1 MRALQVILGGIT
13 ACVIGF
19 AALATPHDGML
30 RPLSREAGAAILDAA
45 AQVDPSTLRP
55 ESRPLAMIRTAI
67 IVQTGAALR
76 PVTRIDFRPDA
87 RWDSAT
93 QRAEDW
99 TAATVAAIRAAPHDL
114 STIVPRDIMDWCPA
128 YAMNPPHLREAF
140 WVGVISALARHE
152 STFNPRAV
160 GGGGQWYGLLQIYP
174 PTARHF
180 DCGATSGEALTDA
193 EANLEC
199 AVRIMSVTVRRDQAV
214 AIHDSRWRGIAADW
228 GPMTS
233 AIKRA
238 EMSAWVRSQDYCTA
252 SGAIRMAVVPETRP
266 WTSLVAS
273 TEGQLTV
280 LSESTMNYAPDFVSG
295 QGL

>member
-1 MRALQVILGGIT
+1 MRALQAILGGIA
-13 ACVIGF
+13 ACVIGI
-19 AALATPHDGML
+19 AVSAMPDDRML
-30 RPLSREAGAAILDAA
+30 RPLSREAGTALFAA
-45 AQVDPSTLRP
+45 APQVDLSTLRP
-55 ESRPLAMIRTAI
+55 ESRPLAMVRTP
-67 IVQTGAALR
+67 IVVQSGAALR

-87 RWDSAT
+87 RWDDT
-93 QRAEDW
+93 RHAEVW
-99 TAATVAAIRAAPHDL
+99 TAATVAAIRAAPNDL

-180 DCGATSGEALTDA
+180 DCRATSGDALTDA
-193 EANLEC
+193 ESNLAC

-214 AIHDSRWRGIAADW
+214 ALHDGRWRGIAADW
-228 GPMTS
+228 GPMS
-233 AIKRA
+233 NDIKRA

-252 SGAIRMAVVPETRP
+252 SGAVRVAVMPQARP
-266 WTSLVAS
+266 WGSVVAAAD
-273 TEGQLTV
+273 GQLTL
-280 LSESTMNYAPDFVSG
+280 LSQSTMTYGPPFMSSD
-295 QGL
+295 GL